1 MRAFVLTFLYLSH
14 TRLKF
19 RDVMK
24 LIMIQV
30 RVDIPLNTLPFGH
43 SYCPLGISI
52 HQFHYIYTFDLVH
65 PNQFI
70 LLFFS
75 TLIC

>member
-14 TRLKF
+14 TRMKF

-30 RVDIPLNTLPFGH
+30 RVDIPLNTLPLGH
-43 SYCPLGISI
+43 SDCPLGISI
-52 HQFHYIYTFDLVH
+52 
-65 PNQFI
+65 
-70 LLFFS
+70 
-75 TLIC
+75 